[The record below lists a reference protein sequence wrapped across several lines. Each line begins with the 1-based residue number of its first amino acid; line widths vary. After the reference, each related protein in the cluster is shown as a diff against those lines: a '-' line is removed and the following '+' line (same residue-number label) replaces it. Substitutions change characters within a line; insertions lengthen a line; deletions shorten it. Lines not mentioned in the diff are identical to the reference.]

1 MTLIFKATKL
11 AASLAIVTSIALP
24 VVAQNAA
31 APAPRMYSATATS
44 QLPGQPDRVGY
55 IVKSASNLRLEFD
68 NQGQPVAQI
77 IRPAQGLIYF
87 LNPEDKTYVEMRGPA
102 VPELAVDAYT
112 PPCMPDGGSVCRKI
126 GQAVTSGINT
136 ERWMIS
142 APQQSGPVIVL
153 WDPTR
158 RTTLHEDFADG
169 GTMTKTFAAMEDVA
183 GRQTEKW
190 TTRMARPGQETVT
203 GDWWFDPEIRAV
215 VRETIPGGELRTLTD
230 ITVGPFDAAL
240 FAVPEG
246 WTQKQPPAPAQNAQ
260 NPATTAEG
268 AAESTAAKPAG
279 N

>member
-1 MTLIFKATKL
+1 MTHIFKATKL
-11 AASLAIVTSIALP
+11 AATLALVSGFALP
-24 VVAQNAA
+24 VVAQTAE
-31 APAPRMYSATATS
+31 APAPKMYSATATS
-44 QLPGQPDRVGY
+44 QLAGQPDRIGH

-77 IRPAQGLIYF
+77 IRPALGLIYF
-87 LNPEDKTYVEMRGPA
+87 LNPEDKTYVELRGP
-102 VPELAVDAYT
+102 VVQEPPVDAYT
-112 PPCMPDGGSVCRKI
+112 PPCMPDGGSVCRMI
-126 GQAVTSGINT
+126 GQAVASGIKT
-136 ERWMIS
+136 ERWMIG

-158 RTTLHEDFADG
+158 RTALHEDFADG

-183 GRQTEKW
+183 GRKTEKW
-190 TTRMARPGQETVT
+190 TIRMVRPGQEAVT

-215 VRETIPGGELRTLTD
+215 VRENIPGGEVRTLTD
-230 ITVGPFDAAL
+230 ITVGPFDATL

-260 NPATTAEG
+260 VPAN
-268 AAESTAAKPAG
+268 AADSTAAKPAG